1 VDPWQNEIAS
11 VPDSPAI
18 ATARPGYVFGE
29 RELLS
34 ITKLGLSRICTA
46 PEEHASE
53 GMREAARQALD
64 RLEGQARLPGGQRV
78 IHPRTLEHGT
88 MGNISYSP
96 TRGIWTAEILYDGD
110 MRLSS
115 VPLSQVVP
123 EYPET
128 TTTAKK
134 KETRS

>member
-1 VDPWQNEIAS
+1 VTASDPWQNEISS
-11 VPDSPAI
+11 VPDSPA
-18 ATARPGYVFGE
+18 ATGPGYTFGE

-34 ITKLGLSRICTA
+34 ITKLGLSRIRTD
-46 PEEHASE
+46 PDASG
-53 GMREAARQALD
+53 GMRECARQALA

-78 IHPRTLEHGT
+78 THPRTLEHGT